1 MSRIK
6 GLLTTADYLPYE
18 EYLRLLHCLHH
29 DRLYKWEV
37 YCKVSFCTAFRVS
50 DVRSTHWK
58 DVLGKN
64 EFIKIEQKTQKARLV
79 KINDE
84 IRNDIQQMYQLLGKP
99 DTELSV
105 ICNPRTGE
113 PYSREHINR
122 ILKYFL
128 WKYKLRIKRFS
139 THSFRKTFGRYVY
152 ESLGR
157 TSDALVRLSQ
167 ILNHKN
173 IETTRR
179 YIGLD
184 QDDIDEVF
192 ESLSFN
198 TAAIQ
203 FTETANP

>member
-29 DRLYKWEV
+29 DRLYKWEA
-37 YCKVSFCTAFRVS
+37 YCKISFCTAFRVS
-50 DVRSTHWK
+50 DVRTTHWK
-58 DVLGKN
+58 DILGKN

-84 IRNDIQQMYQLLGKP
+84 ILGNIQQMYQLLGKP

-184 QDDIDEVF
+184 QDDIDEIF
-192 ESLSFN
+192 ESLSFD

>member
-58 DVLGKN
+58 DILGKS
-64 EFIKIEQKTQKARLV
+64 EFIKLEQKTQKARLV
-79 KINDE
+79 KINEE
-84 IRNDIQQMYQLLGKP
+84 IRNDMQQMYQLLGQP
-99 DTELSV
+99 DTGLSV
-105 ICNPRTGE
+105 ICNPRTEE
-113 PYSREHINR
+113 PYSREYINR
-122 ILKYFL
+122 MLKYFL

-184 QDDIDEVF
+184 QNDIDEVF

>member
-29 DRLYKWEV
+29 DRLYKWEA
-37 YCKVSFCTAFRVS
+37 YCKISFCTAFRVS
-50 DVRSTHWK
+50 DVRTTHWK
-58 DVLGKN
+58 DILGKN

-84 IRNDIQQMYQLLGKP
+84 ILGNIQQMYQLLGKP

-192 ESLSFN
+192 ESLSFD

>member
-29 DRLYKWEV
+29 DRLYKWEA
-37 YCKVSFCTAFRVS
+37 YCKISFCTAFRVS
-50 DVRSTHWK
+50 DVRTTHWK
-58 DVLGKN
+58 DILGKN

-84 IRNDIQQMYQLLGKP
+84 IRDNIQQMYQLLGKP

-122 ILKYFL
+122 ILK
-128 WKYKLRIKRFS
+128 
-139 THSFRKTFGRYVY
+139 
-152 ESLGR
+152 
-157 TSDALVRLSQ
+157 
-167 ILNHKN
+167 
-173 IETTRR
+173 
-179 YIGLD
+179 
-184 QDDIDEVF
+184 
-192 ESLSFN
+192 
-198 TAAIQ
+198 
-203 FTETANP
+203 

>member
-29 DRLYKWEV
+29 DRFYKWEV

-58 DVLGKN
+58 DILGKN

-105 ICNPRTGE
+105 ICNLRTGE
-113 PYSREHINR
+113 PYSQQHINVM
-122 ILKYFL
+122 LKWFL
-128 WKYKLRIKRFS
+128 WKYKLNIKRFS

-192 ESLSFN
+192 ESLSFD

>member
-29 DRLYKWEV
+29 DRLYKWEA
-37 YCKVSFCTAFRVS
+37 YCKISFCTAFRVS
-50 DVRSTHWK
+50 DVRTTHWR
-58 DVLGKN
+58 DILGKN

-84 IRNDIQQMYQLLGKP
+84 ILGNIQQMYQLLGRP
-99 DTELSV
+99 DPELSV

-192 ESLSFN
+192 ESLSFD

>member
-29 DRLYKWEV
+29 DRLYKWEA
-37 YCKVSFCTAFRVS
+37 YCKISFCTAFRVS
-50 DVRSTHWK
+50 DVRTTHWK
-58 DVLGKN
+58 DILGKN

-84 IRNDIQQMYQLLGKP
+84 ILGNIQQMYQLLGRP
-99 DTELSV
+99 DPELSV

>member
-29 DRLYKWEV
+29 DRLYKWEA
-37 YCKVSFCTAFRVS
+37 YCKISFCTAFRVS
-50 DVRSTHWK
+50 DVRTTHWK
-58 DVLGKN
+58 DILGKN

-84 IRNDIQQMYQLLGKP
+84 IRDNIQQMYQLLGKP

>member
-29 DRLYKWEV
+29 DRLYKWEA
-37 YCKVSFCTAFRVS
+37 YCKISFCTAFRVS
-50 DVRSTHWK
+50 DVRTTHWK
-58 DVLGKN
+58 DILGKN

-84 IRNDIQQMYQLLGKP
+84 ILGNIQQMYQLLGKP

>member
-29 DRLYKWEV
+29 DRLYKWEA
-37 YCKVSFCTAFRVS
+37 YCKISFCTAFRVS
-50 DVRSTHWK
+50 DVRTTHWR
-58 DVLGKN
+58 DILGKN

-84 IRNDIQQMYQLLGKP
+84 ILGNIQQMYQLLGRP
-99 DTELSV
+99 DPELSV

>member
-29 DRLYKWEV
+29 DRFYKWEV
-37 YCKVSFCTAFRVS
+37 YCKISFCTAFRVS

-58 DVLGKN
+58 DILGKN

-84 IRNDIQQMYQLLGKP
+84 IRNDIQQMYQLLGRP
-99 DTELSV
+99 DPEQSV
-105 ICNPRTGE
+105 IWNPRTGE
-113 PYSREHINR
+113 SYSREHINR

-128 WKYKLRIKRFS
+128 WKYKLNIKRFS

>member
-29 DRLYKWEV
+29 DRLYKWEA
-37 YCKVSFCTAFRVS
+37 YCKISFCTAFRVS
-50 DVRSTHWK
+50 DVRTTHWK
-58 DVLGKN
+58 DILGKN

-84 IRNDIQQMYQLLGKP
+84 ILGNIQQMYQLLGRP
-99 DTELSV
+99 DPELSV
-105 ICNPRTGE
+105 ICNPRTGK

-192 ESLSFN
+192 ESLSFD